1 MHYKALHL
9 NFIAAINALIRTE
22 GTSGQQKSCCIS
34 WWRWTGLPSPGRRVH
49 GPSSLTT
56 KIPRTPCHG
65 HTLWPR
71 LLKSPGKA
79 GSRDASSSWAWL
91 RLCLLHWGFYPSCL
105 LLLLLPSVQALSYDE
120 SLHTKHPMGP
130 TLACLMLAPF
140 SVTEVS
146 FTQFLNIV
154 RYFGYIGKV
163 QIRKQST
170 SVKVRNRAGKTSLTA
185 LLWPAFAALRACRLV
200 SYVKVQS

>member
-1 MHYKALHL
+1 
-9 NFIAAINALIRTE
+9 
-22 GTSGQQKSCCIS
+22 
-34 WWRWTGLPSPGRRVH
+34 
-49 GPSSLTT
+49 
-56 KIPRTPCHG
+56 
-65 HTLWPR
+65 
-71 LLKSPGKA
+71 
-79 GSRDASSSWAWL
+79 
-91 RLCLLHWGFYPSCL
+91 
-105 LLLLLPSVQALSYDE
+105 
-120 SLHTKHPMGP
+120 MGP

-185 LLWPAFAALRACRLV
+185 LLGPAFAALRACRLV